1 VKRTSTSPERA
12 SLTAGPEDR
21 PGPLGTP
28 LSTAPEAAG
37 TARPR
42 EGVGHDAGDLTVSEP
57 RLRVV
62 IVEDEP
68 PLRRTLARILEV
80 RGMEVMTCEDGIEAT
95 SLIAQQGADVMLLD
109 LMLPRMDGMEVLRRA
124 KVQRPDMEVVMMTAF
139 GEVDTA
145 VQAVKAGA
153 YDFLTKPFA
162 SPDAV
167 ALVVEKAAERRRLID
182 RARQLEAAL
191 ENQARGGDLIGS
203 TRKMQDVMR
212 LVGTVAQSTS
222 TVLVRG
228 ESGTGKELV
237 ARAIHQ
243 GSHRAHKPFLGVNC
257 SAIPA
262 TLIDS
267 ELFGHVKGAFTGASS
282 NRDGLFA
289 AADGGTLFLDEVGD
303 LPLATQVRLLR
314 VLQEGEVK
322 PVGSNDVRSI
332 DVRVIA
338 ATNVDLAAAI
348 SAGTFREDL
357 YYRLCVIEVQLPP
370 LRERREDIPLLATF
384 FLRKLARK
392 NGRSTPSID
401 PSAMRLLCAAPWPGN
416 VRELENAIE
425 RAMVLSRAD
434 VLGIEDFP
442 RLAETA
448 EAARQ
453 EGGFGAEL
461 ADLPYREAKRVALR
475 TFEKHYVASLL
486 GKTNAN
492 VSKAARIAG
501 LDRSNFRRIVRKC
514 GK

>member
-1 VKRTSTSPERA
+1 MKRTPPVALPRPA
-12 SLTAGPEDR
+12 AGPIG
-21 PGPLGTP
+21 GPMSAPADSRFTP
-28 LSTAPEAAG
+28 LPKEPAPASVAPTEA
-37 TARPR
+37 
-42 EGVGHDAGDLTVSEP
+42 

-68 PLRRTLARILEV
+68 PLRRALARILEV
-80 RGMEVMTCEDGIEAT
+80 RGMDVLTCEDGVEAMA
-95 SLIAQQGADVMLLD
+95 LLGQEHADVMLLD
-109 LMLPRMDGMEVLRRA
+109 LMLPHMDGMEVLRRA
-124 KVQRPDMEVVMMTAF
+124 KAQRPAMEVVMMTAF

-167 ALVVEKAAERRRLID
+167 ALVVEKAAERRRLVD

-191 ENQARGGDLIGS
+191 ESQTRGSDLIGS
-203 TRKMQDVMR
+203 TRKMQDVFR
-212 LVGTVAQSTS
+212 LVGTVAQSVS
-222 TVLVRG
+222 TVLIRG

-243 GSHRAHKPFLGVNC
+243 GGPRASKPFLAINC
-257 SAIPA
+257 SAIPTA
-262 TLIDS
+262 LVDS
-267 ELFGHVKGAFTGASS
+267 ELFGHVRGAFTGASAD
-282 NRDGLFA
+282 RDGLFA
-289 AADGGTLFLDEVGD
+289 AADNGTLFLDEVGD

-322 PVGSNDVRSI
+322 PVGSNDVRVV

-338 ATNVDLAAAI
+338 ATNVDLAQAI
-348 SAGTFREDL
+348 AGGTFREDL
-357 YYRLCVIEVQLPP
+357 YYRLSVIEVPLPP
-370 LRERREDIPLLATF
+370 LRDRREDIPLLATF
-384 FLRKLARK
+384 FLRKLARRM
-392 NGRSTPSID
+392 GRPTPAID
-401 PSAMRLLCAAPWPGN
+401 PVAMRLLYSASWPGN

-434 VLGIEDFP
+434 SLTVEDFP
-442 RLAETA
+442 RLAEA
-448 EAARQ
+448 SADAHGE
-453 EGGFGAEL
+453 FGSEL
-461 ADLPYREAKRVALR
+461 ADLPYRDAKRVALR

-486 GKTNAN
+486 KRTNAN
-492 VSKAARIAG
+492 VSQAARMAG

>member
-1 VKRTSTSPERA
+1 VKRPPITSVT
-12 SLTAGPEDR
+12 R
-21 PGPLGTP
+21 PGPVGTP
-28 LSTAPEAAG
+28 LPVAHEARTPAPRERAAAAG
-37 TARPR
+37 DGAGP
-42 EGVGHDAGDLTVSEP
+42 GLDAGAP
-57 RLRVV
+57 RLRVI

-80 RGMEVMTCEDGIEAT
+80 RGMEVMTCEDGVEAMA
-95 SLIAQQGADVMLLD
+95 LVAQERADVMLLD
-109 LMLPRMDGMEVLRRA
+109 LMLPRMDGMEVLRRS
-124 KVQRPDMEVVMMTAF
+124 KIQRPDMEVVMMTAF

-191 ENQARGGDLIGS
+191 ESQGRGSDLIGT
-203 TRKMQDVMR
+203 TRKMQEVMR
-212 LVGTVAQSTS
+212 LVNTVAQSIT

-243 GSHRAHKPFLGVNC
+243 GGPRGNRPFLAVNC
-257 SAIPA
+257 SAIPS

-267 ELFGHVKGAFTGASS
+267 ELFGHVKGAFTGASVS
-282 NRDGLFA
+282 RDGLFA
-289 AADGGTLFLDEVGD
+289 AADGGTLFLDEIGD
-303 LPLATQVRLLR
+303 LPLASQVRLLR
-314 VLQEGEVK
+314 VLQEGEIK
-322 PVGSNDVRSI
+322 PVGSNEVRTV

-338 ATNVDLAAAI
+338 ATNVDLLQAI
-348 SAGTFREDL
+348 ANGTFREDL
-357 YYRLCVIEVQLPP
+357 YYRLCVIEVHLPP

-392 NGRSTPSID
+392 NGREIPSID
-401 PSAMRLLCAAPWPGN
+401 TAAMRVLSTAPWPGN

-425 RAMVLSRAD
+425 RAMVLSRAEI
-434 VLGIEDFP
+434 LGIEDFA
-442 RLAETA
+442 RLTETTA
-448 EAARQ
+448 EAARTD
-453 EGGFGAEL
+453 GAFGAEL
-461 ADLPYREAKRVALR
+461 AELPYRDAKRVALR

-492 VSKAARIAG
+492 VSQAARIAG